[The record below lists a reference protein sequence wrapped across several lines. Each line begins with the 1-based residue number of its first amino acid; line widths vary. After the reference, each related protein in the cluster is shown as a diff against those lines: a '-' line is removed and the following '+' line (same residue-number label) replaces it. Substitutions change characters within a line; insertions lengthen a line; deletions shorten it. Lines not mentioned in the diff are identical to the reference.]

1 MVESRK
7 VFDVQRQGD
16 TLIVVPQGETLGTS
30 EYGLEK
36 EISGLHRLLSDPKVS
51 NLVVDV
57 GSAPYFGS
65 MVIGTIMAL
74 CKKVC
79 DQGGQAVLCNASQG
93 MYDAIKTMKLDTVVP
108 YYPTREEAL
117 RSLRSGE

>member
-1 MVESRK
+1 MIESRK
-7 VFDVQRQGD
+7 VFEVERQGA
-16 TLIVVPQGETLGTS
+16 TLIVIPKGETLGTS
-30 EYGLEK
+30 EWGLEK
-36 EISGLHRLLSDPKVS
+36 EISGLHELLSDPKVA

-79 DQGGQAVLCNASQG
+79 DRGGQAVLCNASQG

-117 RSLRSGE
+117 RAVGEGK